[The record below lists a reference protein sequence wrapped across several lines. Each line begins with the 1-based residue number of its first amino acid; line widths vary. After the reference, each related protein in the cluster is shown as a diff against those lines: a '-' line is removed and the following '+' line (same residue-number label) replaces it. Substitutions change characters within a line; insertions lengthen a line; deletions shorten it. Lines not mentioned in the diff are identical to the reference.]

1 MRTGT
6 TTINDTRRRLG
17 GVALILGPGLLLGGA
32 LVHPREVTDAG
43 EQLAIAAGALNRW
56 YAAHLLFV
64 MATAVLVPAVL
75 AVGRRLRAGAPRL
88 ELWGT
93 GLTVAGLFSTA
104 GLVSVEGF
112 GGWQLA
118 QSPDRAAAAAT
129 FDHLTHSAGI
139 VVPFAI
145 LGLTFSIGLV
155 VLAVGLARTE
165 TAPSW
170 TAWTLGA
177 AAVVLAVGLV
187 GALHPAFLA
196 GIFGIVAALVG
207 IGLGDLGV
215 TAPAS
220 APTAPTGVTVG
231 GPLVTNR

>member
-1 MRTGT
+1 MTTST
-6 TTINDTRRRLG
+6 TTTTDSRRRLG
-17 GVALILGPGLLLGGA
+17 GVALLLGPGLLLAGA
-32 LVHPREVTDAG
+32 LIHPRELTDAG

-56 YAAHLLFV
+56 YVAHLLFV
-64 MATAVLVPAVL
+64 VATAMLVPAVL
-75 AVGRRLRAGAPRL
+75 ALGRRLRADAPRL

-118 QSPDRAAAAAT
+118 QSADRVAAT
-129 FDHLTHSAGI
+129 ATFEHLTHSAGI

-145 LGLTFSIGLV
+145 LGLTFSAGLV

-165 TAPSW
+165 MAPAW

-177 AAVVLAVGLV
+177 AAVVLAVGLL
-187 GALHPAFLA
+187 GAFHPAFLA
-196 GIFGIVAALVG
+196 GIVGIVVALAAT
-207 IGLGDLGV
+207 GLADLGV
-215 TAPAS
+215 TAPTS
-220 APTAPTGVTVG
+220 AGVTVG
-231 GPLVTNR
+231 GPVVTNG